1 MSFIKV
7 DKKYV
12 LNDKDLIEASGMHAM
27 WHGLNTEEYASCRLR
42 TFDECY
48 EFIKQLAP
56 SIKEYFDEYARRVS
70 PSSKKACHTYY
81 LKHRFQYIDGEAQY
95 YEGRAFY
102 TSNLA
107 FILLL
112 LEAGLDV
119 YKEVYYDYG
128 CYIAPYSFRKRR
140 KSRFSNNVLHA

>member
-7 DKKYV
+7 DKEYV
-12 LNDKDLIEASGMHAM
+12 LNDKDLIKSSGMLAM
-27 WHGLNTEEYASCRLR
+27 WEGLSIEELDSYRRR
-42 TFDECY
+42 TFDEYY

-56 SIKEYFDEYARRVS
+56 SIKEYFGEDAKRVS
-70 PSSKKACHTYY
+70 PSSKKARHTYY
-81 LKHRFQYIDGEAQY
+81 LKHRFQYIDGEAEN

-119 YKEVYYDYG
+119 YKEVYYDHS

-140 KSRFSNNVLHA
+140 KSRYI

>member
-7 DKKYV
+7 DKQYV
-12 LNDKDLIEASGMHAM
+12 LNDKDLIKTSGMLAM
-27 WHGLNTEEYASCRLR
+27 WQGLSTEEYASCRLR
-42 TFDECY
+42 TFDEYY

-56 SIKEYFDEYARRVS
+56 SIKEYFNEYAKRVS
-70 PSSKKACHTYY
+70 PSSKSASHTYY
-81 LKHRFQYIDGEAQY
+81 LKHRFQYLEGEAGN

-119 YKEVYYDYG
+119 YKEVHSNYG
-128 CYIAPYSFRKRR
+128 CYISPYSFKKRR
-140 KSRFSNNVLHA
+140 KSRYF